1 MAKEVHPIDPQLAA
15 NLRIAKANMA
25 VAKQGVEDAEAA
37 IYTAGGNLI
46 PEKGTVHFT
55 GVKVVT
61 AFAEKWDDEGLA
73 KAEAA
78 WPSISN
84 LPFPFKKVYK
94 ADGKAVT
101 YLRENAKDAYDLIA
115 KALTLT
121 PRKPSFELEG
131 E

>member
-1 MAKEVHPIDPQLAA
+1 MYKEVHPINPQFAA
-15 NLRIAKANMA
+15 NLRLAKANLA

-37 IYTAGGNLI
+37 IYTAGGDLI

-55 GVKVVT
+55 GVKVAT
-61 AFAEKWDDEGLA
+61 GFTEKWDDEELA
-73 KAEAA
+73 KAETA

-84 LPFPFKKVYK
+84 LPFPFRKVYK

-115 KALTLT
+115 KALTIT
-121 PRKPSFELEG
+121 PRKPSFELED